1 MSHCSKVFAWRTAA
15 GPLDSAVQSEEEAL
29 PMGLTRPLNALF
41 LCAAFGFIGAVV
53 MGFIA

>member
-1 MSHCSKVFAWRTAA
+1 MSHCSKISAWRTAA

>member
-1 MSHCSKVFAWRTAA
+1 MQQGFGLRKGANS
-15 GPLDSAVQSEEEAL
+15 LDSSLQSEEEAL

-41 LCAAFGFIGAVV
+41 LCAAFGFIGALV